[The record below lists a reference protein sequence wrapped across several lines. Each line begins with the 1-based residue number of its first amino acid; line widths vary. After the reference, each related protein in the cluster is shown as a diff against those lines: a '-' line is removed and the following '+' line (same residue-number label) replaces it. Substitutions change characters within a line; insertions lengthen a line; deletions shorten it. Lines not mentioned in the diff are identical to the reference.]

1 MGAASATNFVFDP
14 IPHNAG
20 SKFGEL
26 FAGVTP
32 GQQVECVVQHVVA
45 DVGEVCASP
54 HELGEFGNR
63 PVVHGAHGH
72 DLLGQHI
79 EWVAQVPGRL
89 DQTML
94 HAVRDDCG
102 LDKVG
107 TMFGEDLAPADIAHV
122 VAGAANPL
130 QATTDGTGRLN
141 LHHQIDRTHIDA
153 KLQRA
158 GGDQPL
164 QFAPLELI
172 LDDQP
177 LLPTDR
183 PMMRPHKWELCV
195 IIGAP
200 CQRKGGACVAR
211 GIRIAR
217 RRRRR
222 RPVGVFGAPC
232 QRKGGACVA
241 RGIRIAR
248 RRRRRRP
255 VGVFGAPC
263 QRKGGACVARQR
275 GLFVG
280 EFVESVGQAFG
291 HAAGVDEDEGRPVR
305 LDELKERRMDRWPDA
320 LAHGTGGCR
329 AALGAFDEG
338 A

>member
-1 MGAASATNFVFDP
+1 
-14 IPHNAG
+14 
-20 SKFGEL
+20 
-26 FAGVTP
+26 
-32 GQQVECVVQHVVA
+32 
-45 DVGEVCASP
+45 
-54 HELGEFGNR
+54 
-63 PVVHGAHGH
+63 
-72 DLLGQHI
+72 
-79 EWVAQVPGRL
+79 
-89 DQTML
+89 ML

-153 KLQRA
+153 KLQRT
-158 GGDQPL
+158 GRDQPFQL
-164 QFAPLELI
+164 TPLELI

-183 PMMRPHKWELCV
+183 PMMRTHKWKLCF

-200 CQRKGGACVAR
+200 CQRKGGACGAQGFWR
-211 GIRIAR
+211 S
-217 RRRRR
+217 
-222 RPVGVFGAPC
+222 RPVGLVSAPC
-232 QRKGGACVA
+232 QRKGGVC
-241 RGIRIAR
+241 G
-248 RRRRRRP
+248 
-255 VGVFGAPC
+255 
-263 QRKGGACVARQR
+263 ARQR

-305 LDELKERRMDRWPDA
+305 LDELKERRVDRWPDA